1 MASKRVHVRLNR
13 ISSRSLL
20 LLWKSD
26 NGGGGEMSV
35 KWRKKHRNR
44 SLFVARKGERDACWV
59 GNTRYGKD
67 SGVVGKGRSFIISA
81 FTV

>member
-1 MASKRVHVRLNR
+1 
-13 ISSRSLL
+13 
-20 LLWKSD
+20 
-26 NGGGGEMSV
+26 MSV

-44 SLFVARKGERDACWV
+44 SLFVARKGGRRDACWV

-67 SGVVGKGRSFIISA
+67 SVVTGKGRSFINSA